1 MYTTSENCPR
11 KDVRVWEGKGLIHV
25 KDLTDQKGLYGHGRL
40 FTHTVVDPGCSIGY
54 HTHDHETE
62 FYYIVKGEAVFNDNG
77 KEVILRAGDI
87 GATGYGEGHGLENRT
102 NEPVEMIALIVT
114 EA

>member
-40 FTHTVVDPGCSIGY
+40 FTHTVVDPDVYKRQTLTWDRS
-54 HTHDHETE
+54 
-62 FYYIVKGEAVFNDNG
+62 
-77 KEVILRAGDI
+77 
-87 GATGYGEGHGLENRT
+87 
-102 NEPVEMIALIVT
+102 EMVLPS
-114 EA
+114 

>member
-62 FYYIVKGEAVFNDNG
+62 FYYTSRARLCSMTTARKSFSVPSTLAPLDMEKGLTG
-77 KEVILRAGDI
+77 KPDE
-87 GATGYGEGHGLENRT
+87 
-102 NEPVEMIALIVT
+102 
-114 EA
+114 

>member
-40 FTHTVVDPGCSIGY
+40 FTHTVVTRAVPLDITPTTMRRSSITSSRARPCSM
-54 HTHDHETE
+54 TTAR
-62 FYYIVKGEAVFNDNG
+62 K
-77 KEVILRAGDI
+77 
-87 GATGYGEGHGLENRT
+87 
-102 NEPVEMIALIVT
+102 
-114 EA
+114 

>member
-62 FYYIVKGEAVFNDNG
+62 FYYIIKGEAVFNDNG
-77 KEVILRAGDI
+77 KEHRISFTI
-87 GATGYGEGHGLENRT
+87 S
-102 NEPVEMIALIVT
+102 
-114 EA
+114 